1 MSAALQAEPD
11 FNQLFGGTIMSATT
25 PPYDVFAQLRR
36 ERPVLR
42 MKGWLEDSHLVTRY
56 DDVLA
61 GMRDA
66 ETFSARANARGIGI
80 VIGRTIL
87 EMEGAEHSRQRR
99 ILTPHFA
106 LRALRAKLEPFI
118 EATTHEL
125 IDEFAKD
132 GRADLVHQFTFT
144 FPMRVIARMI
154 GVPISDFHE
163 FHGWALALVSIA
175 DDPVKGFAGA
185 KAIVDYLRPILA
197 QRRDDP
203 RDDLL
208 TVLLTTE
215 VEGEKLDDEE
225 LVSFLRLLLPAGA
238 ETTYRLIGNVLLA
251 LLTHPDA
258 RAEVQANRDAP
269 ARGDRRDA
277 ALGVAGPDH
286 LARVHARRR
295 DRRLPHHEG
304 RPRVLLDR
312 LRQPRRE
319 PLRGPG
325 PLRPAPREQGR
336 PALVRPRRALLP
348 RVAPGAHG
356 DAHRGVR
363 APRPASEPA
372 ARSGRELAHGRVRV
386 PLAGPAAGAVR
397 VARPR

>member
-25 PPYDVFAQLRR
+25 PPYPVFAQLRR

-56 DDVLA
+56 EDVLA

-125 IDEFAKD
+125 IDEFVKN
-132 GRADLVHQFTFT
+132 GRADLVHEFTFT
-144 FPMRVIARMI
+144 FPMRVIAHMI

-175 DDPVKGFAGA
+175 EDPVKGFAGA

-258 RAEVQANRDAP
+258 RAEVQANRELLPEAIDETLRWESPVQVISRECTRDVEIAGRP
-269 ARGDRRDA
+269 INKGDLACFSIGSANRDESHYA
-277 ALGVAGPDH
+277 DPDCFDIHRANKDDLLSFGLGAHYCLGSH
-286 LARVHARRR
+286 LARMETRIAVSA
-295 DRRLPHHEG
+295 
-304 RPRVLLDR
+304 LLDR
-312 LRQPRRE
+312 LPN
-319 PLRGPG
+319 LR
-325 PLRPAPREQGR
+325 L
-336 PALVRPRRALLP
+336 
-348 RVAPGAHG
+348 
-356 DAHRGVR
+356 D
-363 APRPASEPA
+363 PA
-372 ARSGRELAHGRVRV
+372 ASSRMVGFAFRSPDRLPVLFG
-386 PLAGPAAGAVR
+386 
-397 VARPR
+397 

>member
-1 MSAALQAEPD
+1 VGEAIEQD
-11 FNQLFGGTIMSATT
+11 FNRLFGGSIMSATV
-25 PPYDVFAQLRR
+25 PPYGVFARLRR
-36 ERPVLR
+36 EQPVIR

-125 IDEFAKD
+125 IDEFVKD
-132 GRADLVHQFTFT
+132 GRAELVHQFTFT

-154 GVPISDFHE
+154 GVPIADFHQ
-163 FHGWALALVSIA
+163 FHEWALALVSIA
-175 DDPVKGFAGA
+175 EDPVKGFAGA
-185 KAIVDYLRPILA
+185 KAIVDYLRPILI

-208 TVLLTTE
+208 TVLLATE

-258 RAEVQANRDAP
+258 HAAVLADRELISEAIEETLRWESPVQVISRECTRDVEIAGYGIKKGDLACFSIGSANRDESHYDDP
-269 ARGDRRDA
+269 DRFDLHRANKSDMLSFG
-277 ALGVAGPDH
+277 LGAHYCLGSH
-286 LARVHARRR
+286 LARMETRIAVGA
-295 DRRLPHHEG
+295 
-304 RPRVLLDR
+304 LLDR
-312 LRQPRRE
+312 LPN
-319 PLRGPG
+319 LR
-325 PLRPAPREQGR
+325 LDPAGSARMLGFAFRSPDR
-336 PALVRPRRALLP
+336 LP
-348 RVAPGAHG
+348 VLFG
-356 DAHRGVR
+356 
-363 APRPASEPA
+363 
-372 ARSGRELAHGRVRV
+372 
-386 PLAGPAAGAVR
+386 
-397 VARPR
+397 